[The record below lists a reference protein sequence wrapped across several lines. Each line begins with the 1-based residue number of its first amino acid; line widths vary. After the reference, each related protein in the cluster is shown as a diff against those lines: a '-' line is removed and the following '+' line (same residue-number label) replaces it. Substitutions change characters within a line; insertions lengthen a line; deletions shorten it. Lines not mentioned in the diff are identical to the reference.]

1 MDEDVPG
8 RRWQGSG
15 ALYHDSS
22 GSFMGRRPI
31 VTIGIINKYVCKL
44 HSMEFQIEVVYGSSS
59 PPVRVGH
66 TRRRPLQAVILHHPR
81 EKSRRREL
89 ISIMKF
95 PGSRLRLREG
105 RFRGNVGF
113 SRSPPRFDR
122 KNGGVLVHAT
132 IGLIHRTAMIRFAV
146 VSEFTC
152 DSCLKS
158 KYA

>member
-22 GSFMGRRPI
+22 RSFMGRRPV

-66 TRRRPLQAVILHHPR
+66 TRRRPLQAVILRHPR

-95 PGSRLRLREG
+95 PGSHLRLREG
-105 RFRGNVGF
+105 AF
-113 SRSPPRFDR
+113 SRERRILGESASIRSEEWRGPCSRNNRTHSPDGHDP
-122 KNGGVLVHAT
+122 
-132 IGLIHRTAMIRFAV
+132 IRRRIRIY
-146 VSEFTC
+146 
-152 DSCLKS
+152 L
-158 KYA
+158 